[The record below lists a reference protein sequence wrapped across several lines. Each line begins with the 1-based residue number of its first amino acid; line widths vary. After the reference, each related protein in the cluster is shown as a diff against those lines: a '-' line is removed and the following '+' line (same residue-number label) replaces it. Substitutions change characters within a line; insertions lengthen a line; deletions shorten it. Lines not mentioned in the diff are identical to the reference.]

1 MGSSIIYPSKVSTAR
16 NAIKIGILHSI
27 TGTMSM
33 SEVSVKDA
41 TLLAI
46 EEINT
51 AGGVLGCPLEPIIED
66 GESDLQTFAQKAKQ
80 LLLEKQVAVVFG
92 CWTSASRKAVLP
104 VFEQLNGLLFYPV
117 QYEGLEQS
125 PNIFYTGAAPNQQ
138 IIPGIN
144 YLLSQ
149 GKRKIFL
156 MGSDYIFPRTANL
169 IVKAQLAVYD
179 GELVGEEYIALGSMD
194 VSATIAHIQAI
205 KPDAIFNTLNG
216 DTNIAFFQKWRE
228 IGITPEQLPIMSVS
242 IAEEEVRA
250 IGPEN
255 IANHLVVWNYFQT
268 VDTPENKS
276 FVSAYQAKYGQN
288 RVTDDPIEA
297 AYFGVY
303 LWKKAVEKAGTIEV
317 NKVRKAAKNIEF
329 TAPSGLVK
337 IDAKTQHTW
346 KTVRIGKV
354 RLDGQIE
361 EIYNSAKPIQ
371 PDPFLKNYVWAR
383 ALYPRGLGVGTRV
396 SLMGLFAALVLIAW
410 MAVGVGWVGT
420 TQMKQDLI
428 AIAMSGDNTA
438 RLLAGAAMAA
448 VNQTECLLLLALIL
462 SWLTG
467 IFSLLLVYR
476 ILRNLTLVRQ
486 TAQLMASGDFTVRS
500 PIISNDA
507 IGVLSST
514 LNTMAQQIGSLFK
527 AVEVKNHQL
536 EDRTQE
542 LEIAAY
548 AAQSA
553 SRAKSTFLA
562 NMSHELRTPLNAI
575 IGYSELLQED
585 ANNLADDNL
594 FDDLKN
600 INIAGKQLLSII
612 SDILDISKI
621 EAGKMDIFLEDFELS
636 ELIEEIAITVQPLIT
651 KNDNVLITNC
661 EENLGKIHA
670 DLAKLRQILFNLLSN
685 AAKFTHRGKITLEVK
700 LSPSIVINSDTPK
713 NLNLATE
720 KFIIFQV
727 KDTGIGMTPQ
737 QISKLF
743 EPFSQADN
751 STTRKYGGTGLGLTI
766 SQKFCQ
772 MMGGD
777 ITVESL
783 VDCGS
788 TFTICLPIN
797 VQNEKEFVD
806 VQESEK
812 IAFDQDQKVSV
823 APSCV
828 LLNHGFISPLS
839 LSDYSNRQ
847 DG

>member
-1 MGSSIIYPSKVSTAR
+1 MGARIIPPSEVSAAN

-27 TGTMSM
+27 TGTMSI

-46 EEINT
+46 EEINA

-80 LLLEKQVAVVFG
+80 LLLEKQVSVVFG

-156 MGSDYIFPRTANL
+156 LGSDYIFPRTANL
-169 IVKAQLAVYD
+169 IVKAQLAVSD

-194 VSATIAHIQAI
+194 VSTTIAHIQAI
-205 KPDAIFNTLNG
+205 QPDAIFNTLNG

-228 IGITPEQLPIMSVS
+228 TGITPEQLLIMSVS
-242 IAEEEVRA
+242 VAEEEVRA
-250 IGPEN
+250 IGSEN
-255 IANHLVVWNYFQT
+255 LANHLVVWNYFQS
-268 VDTPENKS
+268 VDTPENRN

-303 LWKKAVEKAGTIEV
+303 LWKKAVEQAGTIEV
-317 NKVRKAAKNIEF
+317 NKVRKSAKNIEF

-361 EIYNSAKPIQ
+361 EIYTSAKPIQ

-396 SLMGLFAALVLIAW
+396 SLMGLFAALVLITW

-420 TQMKQDLI
+420 MQMKQDLI

-438 RLLAGAAMAA
+438 RLLAGSAMAA
-448 VNQTECLLLLALIL
+448 VNQTEYLLLLALIL

-486 TAQLMASGDFTVRS
+486 TAQLMASGDFMVRS

-514 LNTMAQQIGSLFK
+514 LNTMAQQISSLLK
-527 AVEVKNHQL
+527 AVEVKNSQL

-542 LEIAAY
+542 LEIAAH
-548 AAQSA
+548 AAEAA

-575 IGYSELLQED
+575 IGYSEILQEEAID
-585 ANNLADDNL
+585 FADERLIN
-594 FDDLKN
+594 DLKN
-600 INIAGKQLLSII
+600 INTAGKQLLSII

-621 EAGKMDIFLEDFELS
+621 EAGKMDVFLETFELS
-636 ELIEEIAITVQPLIT
+636 QLIEEIVTTVQPLIT
-651 KNDNVLITNC
+651 KNDNVLIINFDS
-661 EENLGKIHA
+661 NFVGKMHA
-670 DLAKLRQILFNLLSN
+670 DLAKVRQILFNLLSN
-685 AAKFTHRGKITLEVK
+685 AAKFTRQGKITLEIK
-700 LSPSIVINSDTPK
+700 LSPVVMINSDMPENF
-713 NLNLATE
+713 NLETDN
-720 KFIIFQV
+720 FIIFQV
-727 KDTGIGMTPQ
+727 KDTGIGMTPE
-737 QISKLF
+737 QILKLF
-743 EPFSQADN
+743 QPFSQADD

-766 SQKFCQ
+766 SRKFCE

-777 ITVESL
+777 ITLESV

-788 TFTICLPIN
+788 IFTIRLPIN
-797 VQNEKEFVD
+797 VNYEKGIIALKEMEKFGLNSD
-806 VQESEK
+806 QEASL
-812 IAFDQDQKVSV
+812 
-823 APSCV
+823 APSC
-828 LLNHGFISPLS
+828 LILNPGLIPPSS
-839 LSDYSNRQ
+839 LGD
-847 DG
+847 